1 MEKKKKEF
9 ALMMFFGWLLI
20 AASLVTSGETALRD
34 VVQGIMTGMGIG
46 IMLLALWMFRKN
58 NGFKS
63 KE

>member
-1 MEKKKKEF
+1 MKKKKQEF
-9 ALMMFFGWLLI
+9 AMMMFFGWLLI
-20 AASLVTSGETALRD
+20 SASLITSGETALRD

-46 IMLLALWMFRKN
+46 IMVLALWMFRKN